1 MFKSKKPRQFNFKT
15 RYWNPEEE
23 ERKRR
28 NERLNRQKEDY
39 NFDADEFRDELSF
52 RWGLNRVTNA
62 DFNKKNTSLN
72 RMVILS
78 IIAGVIIAIIAYMTY
93 L

>member
-1 MFKSKKPRQFNFKT
+1 MFKSKKPRQFNLKT

-39 NFDADEFRDELSF
+39 NFDADEFRKELSF
-52 RWGLNRVTNA
+52 RWGLNRESNS

-72 RMVILS
+72 RMLILS
-78 IIAGVIIAIIAYMTY
+78 LIAGVIIAIFAYMTY
-93 L
+93 Y